1 MSQKLQIIRG
11 DAKLITTLLSNM
23 LYLLIFSAKTSNV
36 LKIDVCSEITQDV
49 SVIFLIMATFTHV
62 ATE

>member
-11 DAKLITTLLSNM
+11 DAKLIPTLLSKT
-23 LYLLIFSAKTSNV
+23 LYLLIFLVKTSNV
-36 LKIDVCSEITQDV
+36 LKFDVSSEITQDI